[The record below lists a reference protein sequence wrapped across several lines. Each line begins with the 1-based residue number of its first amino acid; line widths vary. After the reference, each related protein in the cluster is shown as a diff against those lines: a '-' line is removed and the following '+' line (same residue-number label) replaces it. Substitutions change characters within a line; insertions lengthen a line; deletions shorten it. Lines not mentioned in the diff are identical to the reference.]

1 MGTAQGE
8 GFEEKEGR
16 QKKGNRGGGEPM
28 YIIHVPST
36 MFRLIMGVPENKIVI
51 YYNSLFIWNINY
63 IILYSIIV
71 YYDNAKNITT
81 NYKLNSPLLLCG
93 LKILLYYI
101 VVFQQRRNITHQ
113 RYRTQ
118 CVK

>member
-36 MFRLIMGVPENKIVI
+36 MFRLIMGVPENKIII

-63 IILYSIIV
+63 IIL
-71 YYDNAKNITT
+71 
-81 NYKLNSPLLLCG
+81 
-93 LKILLYYI
+93 
-101 VVFQQRRNITHQ
+101 
-113 RYRTQ
+113 
-118 CVK
+118 